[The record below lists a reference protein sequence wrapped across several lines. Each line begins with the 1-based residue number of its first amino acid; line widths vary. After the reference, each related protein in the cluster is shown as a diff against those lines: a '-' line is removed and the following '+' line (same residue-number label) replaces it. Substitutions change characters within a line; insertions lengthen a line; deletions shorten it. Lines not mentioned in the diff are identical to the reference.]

1 MSNISISDI
10 IKTPEQFNFC
20 LVENGN
26 NCSITYSFSNQL
38 LIRRAIQNG
47 AKQISIIE
55 GDEKHDIVFNKKP
68 GVGEDG
74 LLVFNIESVNVFFHT
89 VFSFD
94 METPNRIIFDFPSLK
109 SHTGDFSFTFN
120 MVEPKEWHNFNN
132 VTIPNSSILQV
143 FSCTEI
149 YLGIVELKKLIET
162 TNNDSAI
169 ISVDQMGKQLATLMQ
184 QLNIPVVLR
193 LINKYLLT
201 APLSRADAKVMF
213 LDSRKYGGA
222 VCKLTIAENIYRRRQ
237 LRPADFI
244 KFSEDERKEVE
255 KESGDRKNKV
265 RPSSI
270 YKSFKTVSAAT
281 LKPSFSIKP

>member
-68 GVGEDG
+68 GVGEYG

-109 SHTGDFSFTFN
+109 SHAGDFSFTFN
-120 MVEPKEWHNFNN
+120 MVEPEELHYFNN

-169 ISVDQMGKQLATLMQ
+169 ITVDLMGKQLATLMQ

-201 APLSRADAKVMF
+201 APLTRGDAKVMF

-222 VCKLTIAENIYRRRQ
+222 VCKLTIVENIYRRRQ

-255 KESGDRKNKV
+255 KEGDDRKNKE
-265 RPSSI
+265 RPPSI
-270 YKSFKTVSAAT
+270 YKSFKVVPAAT
-281 LKPSFSIKP
+281 YKP